1 MITLP
6 PFHAWSL
13 KAKFALCSGALM
25 AVFSLAFTTWTLHT
39 VQTDIRNSVIE
50 AQKTLVRSA
59 AADIEQKV
67 ELQRDAMTTIGRILG
82 KLAPPPGP
90 AMDAF
95 FDARPVLRKTFDTI
109 FVADEAGR
117 TVYRL
122 PHAATDAEPDFGIAD
137 RDYFKKAMAGE
148 PVVISAVE
156 KSRDGGEPFIIVA
169 TPLRA
174 QPGGKATGVL
184 LCSVRLAHPHFLG
197 DLMAARIGQAGY
209 FAIVERGDKPAF
221 VVHGQREQIL
231 APLEQG
237 NANPI
242 LARAIGG
249 LYGNV
254 EGPDS
259 QGVASLTS
267 FTPLRSVPWV
277 LLAVYPT
284 SEAFAGLQARE
295 REVLGVGALLFVLA
309 SVLAWLTTQWLLR
322 PLTRLQGL
330 MERHAAAAELTID
343 PASFDSKELASLVTA
358 YNAQTAQRREIGDRL
373 KILNETLESRILER
387 TRDLEVALQRAD
399 AANQAKRDFL
409 ANMSHELRTPM
420 NGVLGLSYLALH
432 AEPGPAPELR
442 DYLQKIHDS
451 GEHLLAIISDILDF
465 SKIEAGRLELEE
477 NDFDLASVFEGV
489 AAKTAHAAQA
499 KGLKLAFEI
508 DPRLSV
514 SLRGDRTR
522 ISQVLLN
529 YLDNAIKF
537 TAKGQVVV
545 RAIGMPCQ
553 TSPCKVRFEVS
564 DTGMGMSEAQVA
576 QLFQMFQQA
585 DNSTTRKYGGTG
597 LGLAI
602 SKQLAALM
610 GGEVGVESRLGEGS
624 TFWFTVGLSPAATRL
639 SAPVSPQ
646 LSAPVPLDTSGLAG
660 ASILVVEDN
669 PINQE
674 VVAALLEHEG
684 ATVVRAGNGQEA
696 LDALLRDRFDCILMD
711 VQMPVMDGLEATRR
725 IRADV
730 AIAATP
736 VIALTANASDAD
748 RRMCLEA
755 GMDDFLTK
763 PIAPKSLYATLAR
776 WLVHPPHARST
787 AATTRSSDGSAQRA
801 AMR

>member
-13 KAKFALCSGALM
+13 KAKFALCSGTLM
-25 AVFSLAFTTWTLHT
+25 AVFSLAFTTWSLHT
-39 VQTDIRNSVIE
+39 AQTDIRNSVIE
-50 AQKTLVRSA
+50 AQKTLVRST

-67 ELQRDAMTTIGRILG
+67 ELQRDAMATIGRILG
-82 KLAPPPGP
+82 KLAPAPGP

-95 FDARPVLRKTFDTI
+95 FEARPVLRKTFDTI
-109 FVADEAGR
+109 FVADETGR
-117 TVYRL
+117 IVYRL
-122 PHAATDAEPDFGIAD
+122 PHAAPDAEPDAGIAD

-148 PVVISAVE
+148 PVVISTVE
-156 KSRDGGEPFIIVA
+156 KSSDGGEPFIVVA
-169 TPLRA
+169 SPLRA

-197 DLMAARIGQAGY
+197 DLMAAHIGQAGY
-209 FAIVERGDKPAF
+209 FAIVERGDKPFF
-221 VVHGQREQIL
+221 VVHGHRERIL
-231 APLEQG
+231 GPLEQG
-237 NANPI
+237 NANP
-242 LARAIGG
+242 LMTQARDG
-249 LYGNV
+249 LSGNV
-254 EGPDS
+254 EGLDS

-295 REVLGVGALLFVLA
+295 REVLAVGALLFVLA
-309 SVLAWLTTQWLLR
+309 SVLAWLMTQWLLR

-330 MERHAAAAELTID
+330 MERHATAAEVTID
-343 PASFDSKELASLVTA
+343 PASFDSKELATLVTA
-358 YNAQTAQRREIGDRL
+358 YNAQTAQRRDIGDRL
-373 KILNETLESRILER
+373 KVLNETLESRILER
-387 TRDLEVALQRAD
+387 TRDLEAALQRAD

-432 AEPGPAPELR
+432 AEPQPEPELR
-442 DYLQKIHDS
+442 EYLQQIHDS

-477 NDFDLASVFEGV
+477 SDFDLAGVFDGV
-489 AAKTAHAAQA
+489 AAKSAHAARA
-499 KGLKLAFEI
+499 KGLKLAFEV

-537 TAKGQVVV
+537 TAKGKVVV
-545 RAIGMPCQ
+545 RAIGLHCEK
-553 TSPCKVRFEVS
+553 SPCKVRFEVS
-564 DTGMGMSEAQVA
+564 DTGIGMSEAEVA

-610 GGEVGVESRLGEGS
+610 GGEVGVESRLGDGS
-624 TFWFTVGLSPAATRL
+624 TFWFTVELSPATTRHL
-639 SAPVSPQ
+639 APVRTQPTT
-646 LSAPVPLDTSGLAG
+646 LVALDSSGLVG

-669 PINQE
+669 LINQD
-674 VVAALLEHEG
+674 VVAALLEHKG

-696 LDALLRDRFDCILMD
+696 LDALRCDRFDCVLMD

-725 IRADV
+725 IRADPLL
-730 AIAATP
+730 ATTP
-736 VIALTANASDAD
+736 IVALTANASDAD
-748 RRMCLEA
+748 RRMCFEA
-755 GMDDFLTK
+755 GMDDFLAK
-763 PIAPKSLYATLAR
+763 PIAPQKLYAALAR
-776 WLVHPPHARST
+776 RLGSRGGQPH
-787 AATTRSSDGSAQRA
+787 GA
-801 AMR
+801 AMPPVAELADH